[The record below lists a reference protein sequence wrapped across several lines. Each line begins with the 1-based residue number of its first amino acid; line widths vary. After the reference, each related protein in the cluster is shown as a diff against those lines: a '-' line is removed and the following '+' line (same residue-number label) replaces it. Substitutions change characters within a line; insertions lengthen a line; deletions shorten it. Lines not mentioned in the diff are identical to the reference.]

1 MNFTCLLAG
10 CLLAGPVGAGAAPLP
25 PDSTAIPH
33 REFMTTLS
41 YGSNLAY
48 FGRTQARAFPYFS
61 TAFDYTTKGGLFA
74 SAELFNL
81 LHTPDL
87 LDETDLSLGW
97 IGDLS
102 PSVDASVSYSRFI
115 FASGSELV
123 KASVNNSL
131 NAHLGQDWGPFYTRL
146 SGNYLYGG
154 SSGRGD
160 GFLTFENSRYMEIP
174 HVFTPNAFISIEPL
188 VSVAAGTQSFAETSL
203 TKRYVLGKRTRT
215 STTSRKF
222 SIVDYE
228 LALPVTYTLGK
239 VSVAAAWRYI
249 IPVNLPADDQD
260 SHKLSIWTFGVSL
273 TL

>member
-1 MNFTCLLAG
+1 MPARSTS
-10 CLLAGPVGAGAAPLP
+10 AGAASLP
-25 PDSTAIPH
+25 PDSTAIRH
-33 REFMTTLS
+33 REFVTTLG

-48 FGRTQARAFPYFS
+48 FGRTQNRAFPYFS

-87 LDETDLSLGW
+87 LGETDLSFGW

-102 PSVDASVSYSRFI
+102 PSLDASVSYSRFI

-131 NAHLGQDWGPFYTRL
+131 NVHLGQDWGPFYSRL

-174 HVFTPNAFISIEPL
+174 HLFTANDFLAIEPL
-188 VSVAAGTQSFAETSL
+188 VSASAGTQSFAETSL
-203 TKRYVLGKRTRT
+203 TRRYVLGKRTRT
-215 STTSRKF
+215 TSQTTTSRKF

-249 IPVNLPADDQD
+249 IPVNLPTDDKD
-260 SHKLSIWTFGVSL
+260 SHRLSIWTFGISL